1 MVKLTSL
8 DIFTLCFSERL
19 PVAGNLALYSKGND
33 IKWDGKGFPS
43 QIQRACLITVCAAV
57 FLKISQT
64 PHNVFVQSVQLAKTF
79 GICWR
84 RKPYHAFIVG
94 GKTQKEVLE
103 SYSST
108 RHKEKWLRE
117 QQKNENRVETSI
129 LSNNVHILMSTT
141 FSGILET
148 NAIDDLKSI

>member
-1 MVKLTSL
+1 M
-8 DIFTLCFSERL
+8 
-19 PVAGNLALYSKGND
+19 
-33 IKWDGKGFPS
+33 
-43 QIQRACLITVCAAV
+43 CAAV
-57 FLKISQT
+57 LLKISQT
-64 PHNVFVQSVQLAKTF
+64 PAHNVFVQSVQLAKTF

-84 RKPYHAFIVG
+84 RKPYRASVDG

-141 FSGILET
+141 FRGILET
-148 NAIDDLKSI
+148 NAVDDFKKSVAGLEPMTPHPGSSQEKIRS